1 MQLNRMVGYVR
12 SILQGISAFKNEA
25 NELAKNAGEQTIAE
39 EIRNLGIIVVA
50 VDESTGACIVAHQ
63 KDAGEMTLN
72 VAREFDAM
80 TRERALA
87 KQQQTNEQ
95 N

>member
-1 MQLNRMVGYVR
+1 MQLNRMVGYVG
-12 SILQGISAFKNEA
+12 SILRGISAFKQEA
-25 NELAKNAGEQTIAE
+25 NELAKQAGEQVLTE
-39 EIRNLGIIVVA
+39 DMKNLGIIVVA
-50 VDESTGACIVAHQ
+50 VDESTGACIVTHQ

-80 TRERALA
+80 TRERQLA
-87 KQQQTNEQ
+87 KQQQTNEA